1 MVIFHCYVSS
11 PEGIRNQGMK
21 SVTVGYSNGIGLSI
35 FQWSRYGHAQ
45 DLAWEADMLSPRLRQ
60 KEHEVSGAC
69 CAFVTLQEW

>member
-1 MVIFHCYVSS
+1 
-11 PEGIRNQGMK
+11 MK
-21 SVTVGYSNGIGLSI
+21 SVTVGYPIFGLSI

-69 CAFVTLQEW
+69 CAFVTLQE